1 MLHDDS
7 KRWHVMDVVDGA
19 TEDAR
24 TVSNFFYFIA

>member
-1 MLHDDS
+1 
-7 KRWHVMDVVDGA
+7 MDVVDGA